1 MKVKHH
7 NEEAAA
13 SLFTFVLLFF
23 LCAILF
29 IMVGFGVDKITMISA
44 NMFTG
49 IGDSQ
54 LRYETANVMILAFRV
69 EPIIM
74 LLGLMINNWVSTL
87 RVNTGM
93 ADTGTMII
101 AGAEMITMSL
111 IMIVFTLFGGY
122 ALDNLVNFINK
133 FTVIT
138 PDLSLYSAVQYITP
152 CFYGIMFL
160 ILMGIIIQFIMTC
173 VRTVDIMSIT
183 PTPGINNQKHFI
195 TQRRHKC
202 AVIL

>member
-1 MKVKHH
+1 MMARYD

-29 IMVGFGVDKITMISA
+29 IMVGFGVDKITAISSS
-44 NMFTG
+44 MFTG

-54 LRYETANVMILAFRV
+54 LRYETANVMLLAFRV

-74 LLGLMINNWVSTL
+74 LFGLMINNWVSTL

-101 AGAEMITMSL
+101 AGAEMITMTL
-111 IMIVFTLFGGY
+111 IMVVFTLFGGY

-133 FTVIT
+133 FTVAN
-138 PDLSLYSAVQYITP
+138 PDLGMYAAVQYITP
-152 CFYGIMFL
+152 
-160 ILMGIIIQFIMTC
+160 
-173 VRTVDIMSIT
+173 
-183 PTPGINNQKHFI
+183 
-195 TQRRHKC
+195 
-202 AVIL
+202 

>member
-93 ADTGTMII
+93 AETGTMII

-160 ILMGIIIQFIMTC
+160 IMMGIIVQFIMTC
-173 VRTVDIMSIT
+173 VRTVDYNVYNT
-183 PTPGINNQKHFI
+183 YAGYQ
-195 TQRRHKC
+195 
-202 AVIL
+202 